1 MRRKCKQE
9 ENTHMCNNGHVADS
23 RSAANRVRGRSVVI
37 SIVCRCCSREFLGH
51 QEIRISVVNGLLK
64 WRLLSKY
71 ARRDTSNHSGFA
83 LARGARR
90 RRGPRAAA
98 KGPGKKS

>member
-1 MRRKCKQE
+1 
-9 ENTHMCNNGHVADS
+9 MCNNGHVADS
-23 RSAANRVRGRSVVI
+23 SSAANRVRGSSVVI
-37 SIVCRCCSREFLGH
+37 SILCRCCSRKVLDH

-71 ARRDTSNHSGFA
+71 ARRDTSNHSGVA